1 TGAAVPSLGRLE
13 SEALEL
19 MLRYPGL
26 AEELPTD
33 EPLPFAGAV
42 AQQLAEALHERAATS
57 AGNGQTDPGADLEA
71 FVNGLDLATGA
82 VARELLQAAALDSAE
97 PSLDPSEAREVLR
110 ICLLRL
116 RVERLE
122 EALRDGR
129 ILLEEAQREG
139 DRGRLEEIEKRIDRL
154 GREKAEATREMH
166 TPAIAPV

>member
-1 TGAAVPSLGRLE
+1 
-13 SEALEL
+13 

-26 AEELPTD
+26 AAEMPPD

-42 AQQLAEALHERAATS
+42 ARQLADALREQVATS

-71 FVNGLDLATGA
+71 FVNGLDPATGA

-139 DRGRLEEIEKRIDRL
+139 DRGRLEEIEQRIDRL
-154 GREKAEATREMH
+154 GREKAEATRAMH
-166 TPAIAPV
+166 TPAITPV